1 MGEGG
6 LAILTTYKSTGM
18 ILQVVREFPDP
29 ERCNKL
35 PGGDCYH
42 PTWGGVGLDLSYVEQ
57 FLKIGLHGWVYLH
70 LQKTNSS
77 PAWK

>member
-42 PTWGGVGLDLSYVEQ
+42 PTCVG
-57 FLKIGLHGWVYLH
+57 GWVRSKLCRTVFKDWPTW
-70 LQKTNSS
+70 LGLSTPPEN
-77 PAWK
+77 

>member
-42 PTWGGVGLDLSYVEQ
+42 PTCVGGLG
-57 FLKIGLHGWVYLH
+57 
-70 LQKTNSS
+70 
-77 PAWK
+77 